1 MGVPTGAWMRVGVL
15 TGGGDCPGLNAVIRA
30 VTLALTRE
38 HSGVEVVGIE
48 RGFLGLI
55 EGRSRPLD
63 AVAVRDVLDEGGT
76 LLGTHNRA
84 DPFNY
89 QGRDASAEAMA
100 WVAREHL
107 DALVA
112 IGGDGTLTLAARFA
126 ALGLPC
132 VGVPKTID
140 NDIAGNER
148 SFGFDSAV
156 AVVADALNR
165 LKTTAASH
173 QRVMVVETMGRDAG
187 WIALEGG
194 LAGGADALL
203 IPERPLALA
212 PLADHLLS
220 RVAAQG
226 YALLCVAEGA
236 AVGEGAVHWQQLPGG
251 VARLGGVGN
260 ALAQALG
267 ERWPDVEVRATVLGH
282 LQRGGVP
289 TAFDRV
295 LATRFGVAA
304 AQAVTAR
311 QFGITVALQG
321 DRCVHVPLSEVAG
334 QTRRVP
340 DGHELLR
347 CAQALGVLA

>member
-1 MGVPTGAWMRVGVL
+1 MRVGVL

-30 VTLALTRE
+30 VTLALRA
-38 HSGVEVVGIE
+38 HDPAVEIVGIE

-55 EGRSRPLD
+55 EGHVRPVLPEQ
-63 AVAVRDVLDEGGT
+63 VRDLLDEGGT

-84 DPFNY
+84 NPFDY
-89 QGRDASAEAMA
+89 QGRDASAEALA
-100 WVAREHL
+100 VARRERL
-107 DALVA
+107 DCLVA

-126 ALGLPC
+126 DLGLPV

-156 AVVADALNR
+156 AVVADALTR

-173 QRVMVVETMGRDAG
+173 HRVMVVETMGRDAG

-194 LAGGADALL
+194 LAGGADAIV
-203 IPERPLALA
+203 IPERPFDLTRLAT
-212 PLADHLLS
+212 LLQA

-226 YALLCVAEGA
+226 HALVCVAEGA
-236 AVGEGAVHWQQLPGG
+236 GLGDGAQLWQQLPDG
-251 VARLGGVGN
+251 VSRLGGIGN
-260 ALAQALG
+260 ALVQALG
-267 ERWPDVEVRATVLGH
+267 SRWPDVEVRATVLGH
-282 LQRGGVP
+282 LQRGGAP

-304 AQAVTAR
+304 AQAVVAG
-311 QFGITVALQG
+311 QFGVTVALQG
-321 DRCVHVPLSEVAG
+321 DRCVHVPLSAVAG
-334 QTRRVP
+334 QNRRVP
-340 DGHELLR
+340 PDHELLR
-347 CAQALGVLA
+347 CAQALGCLP

>member
-1 MGVPTGAWMRVGVL
+1 MRVGVL

-38 HSGVEVVGIE
+38 GGGVEVVGIE

-55 EGRSRPLD
+55 EGRSRPLN
-63 AVAVRDVLDEGGT
+63 AATVRDVLDEGGT

-84 DPFNY
+84 DPFSY
-89 QGRDASAEAMA
+89 QGRDCSAEAMA
-100 WVAREHL
+100 WVARERL

-173 QRVMVVETMGRDAG
+173 RRVMVVETMGRDAG

-194 LAGGADALL
+194 LAGGADAILV
-203 IPERPLALA
+203 PERPLGLA
-212 PLADHLLS
+212 PLAEQLLA
-220 RVAAQG
+220 RVEAQG

-236 AVGEGAVHWQQLPGG
+236 TVDSGAVHWQHLPGG
-251 VARLGGVGN
+251 VARLGGIGN

-267 ERWPDVEVRATVLGH
+267 ERWPEVEVRATVLGH
-282 LQRGGVP
+282 LQRGGMP

-304 AQAVTAR
+304 AQAVLAR

-334 QTRRVP
+334 QNRRVP
-340 DGHELLR
+340 EGHELLR

>member
-1 MGVPTGAWMRVGVL
+1 MRVGVL

-30 VTLALTRE
+30 VTLALVQHDPR
-38 HSGVEVVGIE
+38 VEVLGVE
-48 RGFLGLI
+48 RGFLGLV
-55 EGRSRPLD
+55 EGHLRPVLPEQ
-63 AVAVRDVLDEGGT
+63 VRDLLDEGGT

-84 DPFNY
+84 NPFDY
-89 QGRDASAEAMA
+89 QGRDASAEALS
-100 WVAREHL
+100 VARRAGL
-107 DALVA
+107 DCLVA

-126 ALGLPC
+126 ELGLPV

-173 QRVMVVETMGRDAG
+173 HRIMVVETMGRDAG

-194 LAGGADALL
+194 LAGGADAIV
-203 IPERPLALA
+203 IPEQPFALEALA
-212 PLADHLLS
+212 RRLEAC
-220 RVAAQG
+220 VARQG
-226 YALLCVAEGA
+226 HGLVCVAEGA
-236 AVGEGAVHWQQLPGG
+236 GLGDGAQLWQQLPDG
-251 VARLGGVGN
+251 VSRLGGIGN
-260 ALAQALG
+260 ALVHALAG
-267 ERWPDVEVRATVLGH
+267 RWPDVEVRATVLGH
-282 LQRGGVP
+282 LQRGGAP

-304 AQAVTAR
+304 AQAVVDG

-321 DRCVHVPLSEVAG
+321 DRCVHVPLSAVAG
-334 QTRRVP
+334 QNRRVP
-340 DGHELLR
+340 AGHELLR
-347 CAQALGVLA
+347 CAQALGALPE

>member
-1 MGVPTGAWMRVGVL
+1 MRVGVL

-30 VTLALTRE
+30 VTLALVQ
-38 HSGVEVVGIE
+38 HDPAVQIVGVE

-55 EGRSRPLD
+55 EGHVRPVLPEQ
-63 AVAVRDVLDEGGT
+63 VRDLLDEGGT

-84 DPFNY
+84 NPFNH
-89 QGRDASAEAMA
+89 QGRDVSAEALA
-100 WVAREHL
+100 VARRERL
-107 DALVA
+107 DCLVA

-126 ALGLPC
+126 ELGLPV

-173 QRVMVVETMGRDAG
+173 HRVMVVETMGRDAG

-194 LAGGADALL
+194 LAGGADAIV
-203 IPERPLALA
+203 IPERPFQLA
-212 PLADHLLS
+212 PLAALLQA

-226 YALLCVAEGA
+226 HALVCVAEGA
-236 AVGEGAVHWQQLPGG
+236 GLGDGAQLWQQLPDG
-251 VARLGGVGN
+251 VARLGGIGN
-260 ALAQALG
+260 ALVQALG
-267 ERWPDVEVRATVLGH
+267 GRWPDVEVRATVLGH
-282 LQRGGVP
+282 LQRGGAP

-295 LATRFGVAA
+295 LATRFGVASA
-304 AQAVTAR
+304 RAVVAG

-321 DRCVHVPLSEVAG
+321 DRCVQVPLSAVAG
-334 QTRRVP
+334 QNRRVP
-340 DGHELLR
+340 PDHELLR
-347 CAQALGVLA
+347 CAQALGCLPE

>member
-1 MGVPTGAWMRVGVL
+1 MRVGVL

-30 VTLALTRE
+30 VTLALLQHDPAVE
-38 HSGVEVVGIE
+38 IVGVE

-55 EGRSRPLD
+55 EGQLRPVLPEQ
-63 AVAVRDVLDEGGT
+63 VRDLLDEGGT

-84 DPFNY
+84 NPFNY
-89 QGRDASAEAMA
+89 QGRDASAEALA
-100 WVAREHL
+100 VARRERL
-107 DALVA
+107 DCLVA

-126 ALGLPC
+126 ELGLPV

-173 QRVMVVETMGRDAG
+173 HRVMVVETMGRDAG

-194 LAGGADALL
+194 LAGGADAIV
-203 IPERPLALA
+203 IPERPFDLEALA
-212 PLADHLLS
+212 RLLEARLA
-220 RVAAQG
+220 RQG
-226 YALLCVAEGA
+226 YGLVCVAEGA
-236 AVGEGAVHWQQLPGG
+236 GLGDGAQLWQQLPDG
-251 VARLGGVGN
+251 VSRLGGIGN
-260 ALAQALG
+260 ALVQALG
-267 ERWPDVEVRATVLGH
+267 SRWPDVEVRATVLGH
-282 LQRGGVP
+282 LQRGGAP

-304 AQAVTAR
+304 AQAVMDGR
-311 QFGITVALQG
+311 FGITIALQG
-321 DRCVHVPLSEVAG
+321 DRCVHVPLSAVAG
-334 QTRRVP
+334 QNRRVP
-340 DGHELLR
+340 ADHELLR
-347 CAQALGVLA
+347 CARALGTLPE